1 LAAYLGRTRAV
12 VAPVDQIVVTGGFA
26 QAIRLVADALVRH
39 DVHAIGVEDPGSV
52 GVIAKL

>member
-52 GVIAKL
+52 GVIATP